1 MIKNF
6 FNKIKNFGVG
16 KAINAL
22 DNIEKP
28 LGDKIEEQRQKIA
41 SMNSYELSTWI
52 VDQVQW
58 WLRAYFDIPQPEK
71 K

>member
-58 WLRAYFDIPQPEK
+58 WLRAYFKIPVK
-71 K
+71 N